1 MVTHDQYNI
10 KDRGRRGPSPS
21 VLPAWV
27 DVHAIIFTVLVIA
40 FVVWPAA
47 QWALDL

>member
-1 MVTHDQYNI
+1 MGQIDSKN
-10 KDRGRRGPSPS
+10 RGRREPSPS
-21 VLPAWV
+21 IIPAWV